1 MPSRYIIPIMRR
13 PISFFARVLPG
24 FLVLAL
30 LLVVA
35 VAGCSSND
43 QGTVDPAQ
51 VLADSAE
58 AMKTLQSF
66 HFTYEV
72 TKPEESPKSTGLE
85 IVRIVGDVMADG
97 NMQANI
103 DLLQN
108 DVPLQVAFVAVGG
121 THYVQNPTSQE
132 WQSMP
137 AAFSPVGSL
146 NLNTG
151 TVQIL
156 ERIGEPEY
164 VGTEDIGG
172 TRAYHL
178 SGTVQATD
186 VASIAGSTTT
196 DTPFKGD
203 IWIGVDDHFVRR
215 IVVVG
220 AATANEVEG
229 TIRTIEL
236 SAFDEPLEI
245 VPPQ

>member
-1 MPSRYIIPIMRR
+1 MRH
-13 PISFFARVLPG
+13 PISFSTGVLPG

-35 VAGCSSND
+35 VTGCSSND
-43 QGTVDPAQ
+43 QGNVDPAQ
-51 VLADSAE
+51 VLAESAD

-72 TKPEESPKSTGLE
+72 TKPQGSPKSTGLE
-85 IVRIVGDVMADG
+85 IVRIVGDVIANG
-97 NMQANI
+97 NMDATI

-108 DVPLQVAFVAVGG
+108 DVPLQVAFMAVDG
-121 THYVQNPTSQE
+121 THYVQDPTSQK

-172 TRAYHL
+172 TRAYHIKRHGPGGRRRL
-178 SGTVQATD
+178 YRGLYHDGDRPSKATSG
-186 VASIAGSTTT
+186 SESMTT
-196 DTPFKGD
+196 
-203 IWIGVDDHFVRR
+203 
-215 IVVVG
+215 
-220 AATANEVEG
+220 
-229 TIRTIEL
+229 L
-236 SAFDEPLEI
+236 
-245 VPPQ
+245 